1 MKSRPS
7 PTPIEADPARL
18 RPAVF
23 LDRDDTLIANVPY
36 LADPALI
43 RVLPG
48 AAEAVAALNRAGF
61 AVVLATN
68 QSGIGRGLVTEDRLR
83 EIHDELRRLLAE
95 RGAVLDAIH
104 HAPHVPLGDDRAAVE
119 FHDRKPGPGML
130 LRAASEM
137 GLDLASSWM
146 VGDLISDV
154 LAGLNAGCRSIL
166 VGSNATLDELPSP
179 VEPGRALVA
188 ADLAAAAALILEQRD
203 LSPGGAAPC

>member
-1 MKSRPS
+1 MKSKTS
-7 PTPIEADPARL
+7 PTPTETDSARL

-36 LADPALI
+36 LTDPALL

-68 QSGIGRGLVTEDRLR
+68 QSAVGRGLLTEDRLR
-83 EIHDELRRLLAE
+83 EIHDELGRLLAE
-95 RGAVLDAIH
+95 RGATLDAIH
-104 HAPHVPLGDDRAAVE
+104 HSPHVPRGDDRAKVE

-130 LRAASEM
+130 LRAASEL
-137 GLDLASSWM
+137 GLDLAASWM

-166 VGSNATLDELPSP
+166 VGSNATLDELPHP
-179 VEPGRALVA
+179 VDSGRALVA
-188 ADLAAAAALILEQRD
+188 ADLAAAAALILEERNPP
-203 LSPGGAAPC
+203 SGGAAPC

>member
-1 MKSRPS
+1 MKPKPS

-36 LADPALI
+36 LTDPALL

-68 QSGIGRGLVTEDRLR
+68 QSAVGRGLLTEDRLR
-83 EIHDELRRLLAE
+83 EIHDELNRLLAE

-104 HAPHVPLGDDRAAVE
+104 HCPHVPRSDDRATIE

-130 LRAASEM
+130 LRAASEL
-137 GLDLASSWM
+137 GLDLAASWM

-166 VGSNATLDELPSP
+166 VGSNATLDELPHP
-179 VEPGRALVA
+179 VEPGRALAA
-188 ADLAAAAALILEQRD
+188 ADLAAAAALILEERN
-203 LSPGGAAPC
+203 LPPGGAAPC

>member
-1 MKSRPS
+1 MKARPS
-7 PTPIEADPARL
+7 PMPIEADSTRL

-61 AVVLATN
+61 AVVMATN
-68 QSGIGRGLVTEDRLR
+68 QSAVGRGLITEDRLR
-83 EIHDELRRLLAE
+83 EIHDELNRLLADQ
-95 RGAVLDAIH
+95 GATLDAIH
-104 HAPHVPLGDDRAAVE
+104 HCPHVPRGDDRAEVE

-166 VGSNATLDELPSP
+166 VGSNATLDELPHP
-179 VEPGRALVA
+179 VEPGRALTA
-188 ADLAAAAALILEQRD
+188 ADLAAAAALILEEHDPSLR
-203 LSPGGAAPC
+203 GAAPC

>member
-48 AAEAVAALNRAGF
+48 AAEAVASLNRAGF